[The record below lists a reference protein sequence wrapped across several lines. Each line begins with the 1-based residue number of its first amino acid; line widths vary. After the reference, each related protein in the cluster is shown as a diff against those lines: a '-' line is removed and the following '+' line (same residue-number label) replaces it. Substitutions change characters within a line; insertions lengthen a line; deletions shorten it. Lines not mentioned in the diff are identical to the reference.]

1 MAPVLRPRPRPCT
14 GHIRHRVEP
23 QRDHPTTKST
33 TATASGRSS
42 RISRWRR
49 RRRHRN
55 FNKSSSSPGSSVI
68 TPQPSDVLSGRGKG
82 SYDWQGNVA
91 YLQLLASFV
100 PAYVATSS
108 NKDKIHITQQIVSL
122 IQKQG
127 GRLLGFINNA
137 DKKNDN
143 KKGRNTRKK
152 NGGKLYVVSDE
163 EARLRVSQVRR
174 HDKMK
179 WDERPKR
186 CDMILCWAMSSR
198 TIQTKWINLHFSLP
212 TTNPPT
218 LASLLTF
225 LSCFF
230 ASVLY
235 IWNFLYVLQGL
246 ETST

>member
-14 GHIRHRVEP
+14 GHIRHRFET

-42 RISRWRR
+42 RISRRRRR

-127 GRLLGFINNA
+127 GRFLGFINNA
-137 DKKNDN
+137 DNKNDN
-143 KKGRNTRKK
+143 KKGRNTKKK

-179 WDERPKR
+179 RDERPKR

-212 TTNPPT
+212 TTNPPA

-225 LSCFF
+225 SLVFCFCF
-230 ASVLY
+230 IYMELFSM
-235 IWNFLYVLQGL
+235 
-246 ETST
+246 SSRP